1 MNQRHLFPIVVCG
14 PAWLIAC
21 VASAEPIAEQSIRDA
36 VNKAIPLIQ
45 SSATTYLE
53 ERTCFS
59 CHHQAAALIT
69 LTEAAPRGFKVDP
82 KIVEQQHK
90 RVVTFLKRGQ
100 KRFQDGRGTG
110 GRVGTAGYALWA
122 LDTVNHERDDLTG
135 DVVKYLLGAMKDE
148 SYWPTPSRRPPTMA
162 SHFTATY
169 VALRGLNHFGTKDHR
184 REIGASRKQA
194 LAWLVKTKPKD
205 TEEHVFRL
213 RSFEFV
219 EPDDEVFNAAADALL
234 KLQRPDG
241 GWSQTPDMKSDAY
254 ATATALV
261 ALHRVGRLDHRD
273 DAYQRGLRFLLD
285 TQLPDGSW
293 QVKTRSKPIQ
303 TYFESGF
310 PHGKDQFISMHTTCW
325 STLALVLALPQRVS
339 R

>member
-1 MNQRHLFPIVVCG
+1 MKQPHAIHVAVCCQTLLLVS
-14 PAWLIAC
+14 A
-21 VASAEPIAEQSIRDA
+21 VSAEPIAEKTIHAA

-45 SSATTYLE
+45 RSATQYLE

-59 CHHQAAALIT
+59 CHHQAATLIT
-69 LTEAAPRGFKVDP
+69 LTDAARHGFEVDADV
-82 KIVEQQHK
+82 IEQQRK
-90 RVVTFLKRGQ
+90 RVVRFLKSGQ

-122 LDTVNHERDDLTG
+122 LDVVNHKHDDLTG
-135 DVVKYLLGAMKDE
+135 DVVKYLLGAMKDDA
-148 SYWPTPSRRPPTMA
+148 YWPTPSRRPPTMA

-194 LAWLVKTKPKD
+194 LAWLVKTKPTD

-219 EPDDEVFNAAADALL
+219 EPDDATFNAAADALL

-241 GWSQTPDMKSDAY
+241 GWSQKPDMKSDAY

-261 ALHRVGRLDHRD
+261 ALHRVGRLSHKD

-285 TQLPDGSW
+285 SQNDDGSW
-293 QVKTRSKPIQ
+293 HVKTRSKPIQ
-303 TYFESGF
+303 SYFESGF
-310 PHGKDQFISMHTTCW
+310 PHGKDQFVSMHTTCW
-325 STLALVLALPQRVS
+325 SALALVLACPQSVS